1 MRFSDSV
8 PGQLALAYVEED
20 GVRHYLIK
28 PEDLAA
34 KKSLPEFLMERS
46 KLTSIVK
53 LVSPSSSSSSK
64 SSSKP
69 ASKKSS
75 SNTSNNTNTTT
86 TNNNNNNNNN
96 ENGWS
101 KITKIED
108 KVHALQQF
116 IAKKKRE
123 PHSGKK
129 NQVDTSG
136 YVDRSNF

>member
-46 KLTSIVK
+46 KLT
-53 LVSPSSSSSSK
+53 LVVRLISGNGSASSSK
-64 SSSKP
+64 SN
-69 ASKKSS
+69 SKKSASNS
-75 SNTSNNTNTTT
+75 SVS
-86 TNNNNNNNNN
+86 NNNNNNNSSQ
-96 ENGWS
+96 EHAYS
-101 KITKIED
+101 KMIKIED
-108 KVHALQQF
+108 KVHALQQY
-116 IAKKKRE
+116 IPKKKRE
-123 PHSGKK
+123 THSTKK
-129 NQVDTSG
+129 KEVDTSG